1 MQFAQ
6 HGTRAMCVL
15 SANGAVSNVMLR
27 QDSSSGGTVTYEV
40 LARGIGLYETI
51 FRNVNKGFPA
61 FLLIFLLRCLRIQ
74 GKDISCIQECRIYK
88 YSISLL

>member
-1 MQFAQ
+1 MSASCFLHIFLDVCSDKGLFLSVVMRGCPFEWLQDASAKIMQFAQ

-40 LARGIGLYETI
+40 LARGIGL
-51 FRNVNKGFPA
+51 
-61 FLLIFLLRCLRIQ
+61 
-74 GKDISCIQECRIYK
+74 
-88 YSISLL
+88 